1 MTDEVLSAP
10 ATGHRAHGPQVLE
23 VDVEPPSRHLGMSRS
38 ARLARGLR
46 TLWHDKVSFVGVCLL
61 LLIVAAA
68 VFAPLIAPHSPGQV
82 DLTARMAPPA
92 WDPDGTWD
100 HLLGTDALGRDIL
113 SRLIHGAR
121 VSLAIGVVVVAVSM
135 LIGTVLGLVAGYKGG
150 RWDNA
155 IMRVADAQLAFPG
168 LLLIIAVVAVVG
180 PSVPVLVTVLAVY
193 GWMLFGRLV
202 RGNVLQLREELYVR
216 AATMSG
222 AKAGRLMRRHF
233 LPSLVSPLLTQGMLD
248 LARVVLAEASLSY
261 LGLGVQPPASSWG
274 LMVAENQP
282 YLDSAWW
289 TVVFPG
295 LALAVTVLA
304 TNLVAS
310 WLRIQTDPQQR
321 QQVFAIRRRRRRAA
335 RR

>member
-1 MTDEVLSAP
+1 MSEDLTLIASPAAREVPGVLDTDVAP
-10 ATGHRAHGPQVLE
+10 P
-23 VDVEPPSRHLGMSRS
+23 DRHLGASR
-38 ARLARGLR
+38 ATRLGRGVR
-46 TLWHDKVSFVGVCLL
+46 TLWRDKVSFIGVCVLL
-61 LLIVAAA
+61 VI
-68 VFAPLIAPHSPGQV
+68 VFAAIFAPIVAPHSQSEV
-82 DLTARMAPPA
+82 DLTARLAPPA
-92 WDPDGTWD
+92 WSDGGSWD
-100 HLLGTDALGRDIL
+100 HILGTDALGRDVL
-113 SRLIHGAR
+113 SRLIYGAQ
-121 VSLAIGVVVVAVSM
+121 VSLAIGVVVVGVSM
-135 LIGTVLGLVAGYKGG
+135 LIGTVLGLIAGYRGG
-150 RWDNA
+150 RWDSL

-180 PSVPVLVTVLAVY
+180 PSIRILVIVLAVY

-222 AKAGRLMRRHF
+222 AKAGRMMRRHF
-233 LPSLVSPLLTQGMLD
+233 LPSLISPLLTQSMLD

-261 LGLGVQPPASSWG
+261 LGLGVQPPSSSWG

-289 TVVFPG
+289 SVVFPG
-295 LALAVTVLA
+295 LALAITVLA

-310 WLRIQTDPQQR
+310 WLRVQTDPQQR
-321 QQVFAIRRRRRRAA
+321 QQVFAIRRRKKA